1 MLVVCCLGCVDSLLG
16 QLAEQGPAFFQVSR
30 ESAQTCYGKMPP
42 LNRIHLSLTASQRL
56 CITKMEPGLRL
67 PSRTTST
74 KLMPSRS
81 LAPPVPQQRQYHP
94 PGDST
99 QWSCGTQDPWG
110 HRVHAPRQ
118 DYSVLRLP
126 IRLHAVLCWWPD
138 YSLPLSSTAVLW
150 LHVVSNVTFG
160 CFSSGSC

>member
-1 MLVVCCLGCVDSLLG
+1 MDINTVSQTAQSMGVSMVSGGSRDHRHQSAPARCLES
-16 QLAEQGPAFFQVSR
+16 QYRLA
-30 ESAQTCYGKMPP
+30 CYGKMPP

-81 LAPPVPQQRQYHP
+81 LAPPVPQQWHYHP
-94 PGDST
+94 PADST
-99 QWSCGTQDPWG
+99 QWSCCTQYPWG

-126 IRLHAVLCWWPD
+126 V
-138 YSLPLSSTAVLW
+138 
-150 LHVVSNVTFG
+150 
-160 CFSSGSC
+160 